1 MRIRARCRELQRS
14 AQAVSAI
21 VWPPEGENVSVNS
34 FWGSKEQSMIK
45 GISKTAEADRSLMGT
60 IKARTEVKSAAFS
73 ELLGAA
79 DGKARQN
86 KANPLSRITAHTVQN
101 MTALFSFAPKAAATH
116 TAAAGALSFEQ
127 RATLA
132 ESTELLQTRTHYL
145 RMALQLHNPGKALS
159 APALLKL

>member
-1 MRIRARCRELQRS
+1 
-14 AQAVSAI
+14 
-21 VWPPEGENVSVNS
+21 
-34 FWGSKEQSMIK
+34 MIK
-45 GISKTAEADRSLMGT
+45 GISKTADADRSLMGT
-60 IKARTEVKSAAFS
+60 IKARAEVKSAAFS

-101 MTALFSFAPKAAATH
+101 MTALFSFAPKAAGTH

-159 APALLKL
+159 APTLLKL